1 MLDLKTIQNP
11 DIKKIIEKYQVNFIK
26 KSFFFYLLRLCK
38 ILKNE
43 LIYLLNKKKYKEQSI
58 ERKINYDKHWQFFRE
73 HKSHVW
79 HSYKG
84 NYFLSSGSLT
94 QEIFINLIKSQLKNK
109 SIKSV
114 LEVGCGIGLNIFP
127 LAKDFPE
134 VKFTGIDISST
145 GIAFCKEKM
154 NSSSDY
160 KNLSFLEVN
169 AKSLTF
175 PANSFDLTY
184 TVLALEQMNQIKTQV
199 IENIKRVTSNKIV
212 LIEPFKDVNKNL
224 INRINMINS
233 DYLNLSYNEL
243 DIVGYKINDIIE
255 DFPQRVS
262 LAASCLVLTKS

>member
-11 DIKKIIEKYQVNFIK
+11 DIKKTIEKYQDNFIK
-26 KSFFFYLLRLCK
+26 KNFFFYLLRLCK
-38 ILKNE
+38 VLKGE
-43 LIYLLNKKKYKEQSI
+43 LNTFINKNTHKEQSI
-58 ERKINYDKHWQFFRE
+58 QRKIDYDKYWQSFK

-94 QEIFINLIKSQLKNK
+94 QEIFINLISSQIKSE

-114 LEVGCGIGLNIFP
+114 LEVGCGVGLNIFT

-134 VKFTGIDISST
+134 VKFTGTDISST

-154 NSSSDY
+154 NSLNEY
-160 KNLSFLEVN
+160 KNLSFLEGN
-169 AKSLTF
+169 AKNLTF

-199 IENIKRVTSNKIV
+199 IKNIKWVTSKKIV
-212 LIEPFKDVNKNL
+212 LIEPFKNVNKNL
-224 INRINMINS
+224 INKIHMKNS
-233 DYLNLSYNEL
+233 NYLNLSYKDL
-243 DIVGYKINDIIE
+243 DTLGLKINDITE
-255 DFPQRVS
+255 DFPQRLG
-262 LAASCLVLTKS
+262 LAASCLVLTKH